1 MTQPTLSESRRVN
14 YAFSHPFWSV
24 DLETAESAAVEAKEL
39 KKELSFSNSALL
51 TEITAMSIYRDWVGD
66 EFYSAI

>member
-14 YAFSHPFWSV
+14 YAFSHPFLSV

-39 KKELSFSNSALL
+39 KKKSYHFRIPYFS
-51 TEITAMSIYRDWVGD
+51 RR
-66 EFYSAI
+66 